1 MPTKCYFII
10 FFSGCQGDF
19 LFYVIFYSL
28 YICVK
33 NFLRNFEKTVYFSQI
48 ICYNI
53 NAEGKT
59 LRSARTHERIPHEGC
74 SHIESGNSMKIT
86 IYGKQMSVRDSLK
99 EAVEKKLSKFDKFF
113 GDETEA
119 FVTCKV
125 RKGVKIIE
133 ITVNYGGTT
142 FRCEEE
148 NETFITA
155 LDRACEGLERQI
167 RKNKTRV
174 EKMVKKAAIDIGD
187 YDDDEY
193 VEEDDFE
200 IRVKTFPFKP
210 MTPEEAILQMNL
222 IGHAFYAFTDSDTGE
237 TCVVYKRKAGSYGL
251 IVPEK

>member
-1 MPTKCYFII
+1 M
-10 FFSGCQGDF
+10 
-19 LFYVIFYSL
+19 
-28 YICVK
+28 
-33 NFLRNFEKTVYFSQI
+33 
-48 ICYNI
+48 CYNTS
-53 NAEGKT
+53 AEGKYSAPQE
-59 LRSARTHERIPHEGC
+59 LRKGYPRVRVLSK
-74 SHIESGNSMKIT
+74 ESGNSMKIT

-113 GDETEA
+113 GEDTEA

-155 LDRACEGLERQI
+155 LDRAVEGLERQI
-167 RKNKTRV
+167 KKNKTRV
-174 EKMVKKAAIDIGD
+174 ERMVKHSPVFIGD

-193 VEEDDFE
+193 VEEDEIE

-222 IGHAFYAFTDSDTGE
+222 IGHAFYAFTDSESGE
-237 TCVVYKRKAGSYGL
+237 TCVVYKRKDGNYGL
-251 IVPEK
+251 IEPEN